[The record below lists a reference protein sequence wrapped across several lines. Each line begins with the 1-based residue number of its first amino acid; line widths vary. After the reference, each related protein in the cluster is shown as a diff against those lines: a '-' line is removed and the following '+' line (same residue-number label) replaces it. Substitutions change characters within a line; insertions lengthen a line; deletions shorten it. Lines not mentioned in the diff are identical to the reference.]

1 MIVVAGKPKPRH
13 ARPDAADADSG
24 EGGDRILTKPIPI
37 MQRAELNLI
46 QRIWLE
52 VLWLGA
58 RLFAIL
64 PYWLKYY
71 VIEDLI
77 YFLLC
82 YCHPL
87 PPEGGVDESV

>member
-1 MIVVAGKPKPRH
+1 
-13 ARPDAADADSG
+13 
-24 EGGDRILTKPIPI
+24 

-82 YCHPL
+82 Y
-87 PPEGGVDESV
+87 